1 MEGRD
6 NKSLK
11 KMILMLLKI
20 SKEADKTMVYSSS
33 LEGMISAS
41 VPKF

>member
-11 KMILMLLKI
+11 KMILMLLKG
-20 SKEADKTMVYSSS
+20 SKGDDKTMVCSSS
-33 LEGMISAS
+33 LEGMISES